1 MRKIEENMCNA
12 VDCGQPWSC
21 GNTMVT
27 PRQRINGD
35 TVCSVFLHGHHIAD
49 VKFTA
54 SGKVIDVNRETL
66 SRWPTVTTKSR
77 LRALGVD
84 ICQKDYEIFIDGEH
98 ACYA

>member
-12 VDCGQPWSC
+12 IDCGQPWSG

-49 VKFTA
+49 VEFTA
-54 SGKVIDVNRETL
+54 SGRVIDVNIETL
-66 SRWPTVTTKSR
+66 RRWPTVTTKSR

-84 ICQKDYEIFIDGEH
+84 LFQKDFEIFIDGR
-98 ACYA
+98 AVCYA